1 MRFLSLSVLSA
12 LFASA
17 VLAQTGEQSLNAGSP
32 DLPEEV
38 STEEASDEPVST
50 VFNGLEVPPLLEI
63 NGTQFDATVAE
74 GYWFVKHY
82 S

>member
-1 MRFLSLSVLSA
+1 MRFLSLSLLST

-32 DLPEEV
+32 DLPDEV

-50 VFNGLEVPPLLEI
+50 VFNGIEVPPLPNI
-63 NGTQFDATVAE
+63 NGTLFDATVAE
-74 GYWFVKHY
+74 GYWFVKHH